1 LIGDLDSGKVW
12 KVDPKSQKTTLFM
25 TAPNEASARLNAL
38 TIDSNDNVYV
48 SDSFQGV
55 IWKTGPNGGA
65 PTAWYAPSNPGQND
79 LLLPTPTTTSH

>member
-1 LIGDLDSGKVW
+1 MEGH
-12 KVDPKSQKTTLFM
+12 PKSQKTTLFM

-55 IWKTGPNGGA
+55 IWKTGPNGGT
-65 PTAWYAPSNPGQND
+65 PTAWYAPGNAGQND